1 MKFRYKNK
9 QHLRDHAARNLNFCC
24 TLFLGVCFRFWG
36 KGPMYTEPYEPSN
49 RLLGVETV
57 TKQIGW
63 KQHFWDF
70 TMENSTFQ
78 VQIYRYQT
86 SWNGHFLIPHIF
98 SGSKVNIPVSNSPW
112 YFSKVPGILKK
123 QINQKYLNLTP
134 WNSLIFSFLRIPG
147 TFKKYHCEFG
157 TGMLIFSFKNWYLK
171 TLILPLLK

>member
-1 MKFRYKNK
+1 MNVL
-9 QHLRDHAARNLNFCC
+9 LREHAARNLNFCC

-78 VQIYRYQT
+78 VQIYWYQT

-98 SGSKVNIPVSNSPW
+98 SGSKVNITVSNPPW
-112 YFSKVPGILKK
+112 YFLKVLGILKK
-123 QINQKYLNLTP
+123 LKIREFQGVKFRYF
-134 WNSLIFSFLRIPG
+134 WLICFLRIPR
-147 TFKKYHCEFG
+147 TFKKYHGEFNN
-157 TGMLIFSFKNWYLK
+157 GMLTLLPKKICGIQKWPFQEVWYR
-171 TLILPLLK
+171 